1 MEVFAAYTAQTDQQ
15 VGRIIDSLKDIGQYD
30 NTLVLWEIGDNGAS
44 IEGTLN
50 GVFNEMISL
59 NGQSE
64 DSSYVLN
71 HIDEIGGPKSYNHFP
86 VGWAWAMNTPF
97 QWGKQV
103 ASHFGGTRNPLVVS
117 WPARIKDKGT
127 LRTQFHDVS
136 DVAPTLLEAAGVPE
150 PVEVNGVWQKPI
162 EGVSMVY
169 SFDDPKA
176 KGHRGTQYFEC
187 SATGRSIT
195 TAGSRSAATAVCRG

>member
-1 MEVFAAYTAQTDQQ
+1 MEVFAAFTAQTDEQ
-15 VGRIIDSLKDIGQYD
+15 VGRVINSLKDVGQYD

-44 IEGTLN
+44 MEGTLN
-50 GVFNEMISL
+50 GVFNEMASL
-59 NGQSE
+59 NGQTE
-64 DSSYVLN
+64 DTSYILE

-127 LRTQFHDVS
+127 LRTQFHDVI

-150 PVEVNGVWQKPI
+150 PAEVNGVWQKPI
-162 EGVSMVY
+162 EGVSLIY

-176 KGHRGTQYFEC
+176 KGRRGTQYFEMF
-187 SATGRSIT
+187 GNR
-195 TAGSRSAATAVCRG
+195 AALS